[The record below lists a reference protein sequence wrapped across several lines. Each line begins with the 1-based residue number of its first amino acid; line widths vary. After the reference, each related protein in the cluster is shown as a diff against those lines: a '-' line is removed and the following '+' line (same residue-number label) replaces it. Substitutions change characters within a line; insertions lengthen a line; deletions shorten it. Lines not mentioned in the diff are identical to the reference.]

1 MNGVLKVTNDQQ
13 VKVWV
18 SGFKVRDK
26 CEHVLFEFLWG
37 GLVVRVCV
45 FRGDVCL
52 VPTLK
57 GVKTNDS
64 GGGVVV
70 ALENEDV

>member
-1 MNGVLKVTNDQQ
+1 M
-13 VKVWV
+13 
-18 SGFKVRDK
+18 
-26 CEHVLFEFLWG
+26 
-37 GLVVRVCV
+37 VRVCV
-45 FRGDVCL
+45 SRGGVSL

>member
-1 MNGVLKVTNDQQ
+1 MLKVTNDHQ

-26 CEHVLFEFLWG
+26 CEQVLLEFLWG
-37 GLVVRVCV
+37 GLVVRLCV
-45 FRGDVCL
+45 FRGDVAL
-52 VPTLK
+52 MPTLK
-57 GVKTNDS
+57 GVKPNDS
-64 GGGVVV
+64 GVGVVV